1 MLSGTPAP
9 NTRRRWALPFITG
22 KVSLMKLNALAKA
35 ITLATV
41 LCSTS
46 FAALAAD
53 IPLSA
58 TVEADKVTTKVLS
71 VDAANHQVV
80 LEGAEG
86 KPVHV
91 QLSDKAKNLGNLKA
105 GDKVDIE
112 VQRSV
117 AAYLDTDVDK
127 GLPGSV
133 ERSGELRKAPG
144 SDNPGGEAFRQVQV
158 QLKITK
164 IDLKNNQVTLE
175 NPSGQSKTLDVK
187 RPEIQAKLKD
197 LKEGQSVIVTYTD
210 ILKVTSE
217 HES

>member
-1 MLSGTPAP
+1 
-9 NTRRRWALPFITG
+9 
-22 KVSLMKLNALAKA
+22 MKLHALAKA

-41 LCSTS
+41 LSATS
-46 FAALAAD
+46 FVAMAVD

-58 TVEADKVTTKVLS
+58 TIEADQVTTKVLA

-86 KPVHV
+86 RQVHV
-91 QLSDKAKNLGNLKA
+91 QLSDKAKNLANLKV
-105 GDKVDIE
+105 GDLVKLE

-127 GLPGSV
+127 GLPGTV

-144 SDNPGGEAFRQVQV
+144 SENPGGEAYRQIQV

-164 IDLKNNQVTLE
+164 IDLKNNQVTLQ
-175 NPSGQSKTLDVK
+175 NPQGQSKTLDVK
-187 RPEIQAKLKD
+187 KPEIQAKLKD
-197 LKEGQSVIVTYTD
+197 LKVGQSVVVTYTD
-210 ILKVTSE
+210 VLKVTSQ

>member
-1 MLSGTPAP
+1 
-9 NTRRRWALPFITG
+9 
-22 KVSLMKLNALAKA
+22 MKLDALAKA

-41 LCSTS
+41 LSATS
-46 FAALAAD
+46 FGAFAAD

-58 TVEADKVTTKVLS
+58 SIEADKVTTKVIS

-91 QLSDKAKNLGNLKA
+91 QLSDKAKNLDNLEA
-105 GDKVDIE
+105 GDQVTIQ

-127 GLPGSV
+127 GLPGTT
-133 ERSGELRKAPG
+133 ERTGELRKAPG
-144 SDNPGGEAFRQVQV
+144 SDKPGGEAYRQVQV

-164 IDLKNNQVTLE
+164 IDLKTNQVTLQ
-175 NPSGQSKTLDVK
+175 NPQGQSKVLDVK
-187 RPEIQAKLKD
+187 QPEIQAKLKN

-210 ILKVTSE
+210 ILKVTSQ

>member
-1 MLSGTPAP
+1 
-9 NTRRRWALPFITG
+9 
-22 KVSLMKLNALAKA
+22 MKLHALAKA

-41 LCSTS
+41 LSATS
-46 FAALAAD
+46 FVAMAAD

-58 TVEADKVTTKVLS
+58 TVEADQVTTKVLA

-86 KPVHV
+86 RQVHV
-91 QLSDKAKNLGNLKA
+91 QLSDKAKNLANLKV
-105 GDKVDIE
+105 GDLVKLE

-127 GLPGSV
+127 GLPGTV

-144 SDNPGGEAFRQVQV
+144 SENPGGEAYRQIQV

-164 IDLKNNQVTLE
+164 IDLKNNQVTLQ
-175 NPSGQSKTLDVK
+175 NPQGQSKTLDVK
-187 RPEIQAKLKD
+187 KPEIQAKLKD
-197 LKEGQSVIVTYTD
+197 LKVGQSVVVTYTD
-210 ILKVTSE
+210 VLKVTSQ

>member
-1 MLSGTPAP
+1 
-9 NTRRRWALPFITG
+9 
-22 KVSLMKLNALAKA
+22 MKLHALAKA

-41 LCSTS
+41 LSATS
-46 FAALAAD
+46 FGAMAAD

-58 TVEADKVTTKVLS
+58 TVEADQVTTKVLA

-86 KPVHV
+86 RQVHV
-91 QLSDKAKNLGNLKA
+91 QLSDKAENLANLKV
-105 GDKVDIE
+105 GDLVKVE

-127 GLPGSV
+127 GLPGTV
-133 ERSGELRKAPG
+133 ERSGELRNAPG
-144 SDNPGGEAFRQVQV
+144 TENPGGEAYRQIQV

-164 IDLKNNQVTLE
+164 IDLKQNQVTLE
-175 NPSGQSKTLDVK
+175 NPAGQSKVLDVK
-187 RPEIQAKLKD
+187 KPEIQAKLKD
-197 LKEGQSVIVTYTD
+197 LKVGQSVVVTYTD
-210 ILKVTSE
+210 VLKVTSQ

>member
-1 MLSGTPAP
+1 
-9 NTRRRWALPFITG
+9 
-22 KVSLMKLNALAKA
+22 MKLDALAKA

-41 LCSTS
+41 LSATS
-46 FAALAAD
+46 FGAFAAD

-58 TVEADKVTTKVLS
+58 SIEADKVTTKVIS

-91 QLSDKAKNLGNLKA
+91 QLSDKAKNLDNLEA
-105 GDKVDIE
+105 GDQVTIQ

-127 GLPGSV
+127 GLPGTT
-133 ERSGELRKAPG
+133 ERTGELRKAPG
-144 SDNPGGEAFRQVQV
+144 SDNPGGEAYRQVQV

-164 IDLKNNQVTLE
+164 IDLKTNQVTLQ
-175 NPSGQSKTLDVK
+175 NPQGQSKVLDVK
-187 RPEIQAKLKD
+187 QPEIQAKLKN

-210 ILKVTSE
+210 ILKVTSQ

>member
-1 MLSGTPAP
+1 
-9 NTRRRWALPFITG
+9 
-22 KVSLMKLNALAKA
+22 MKLHALAKA

-41 LCSTS
+41 LSATS
-46 FAALAAD
+46 FGAFAAD

-58 TVEADKVTTKVLS
+58 TIEADQVTTKVVT
-71 VDAANHQVV
+71 VDPANHQVV

-86 KPVHV
+86 HQVHV
-91 QLSDKAKNLGNLKA
+91 QLTDKAKNLANLKV
-105 GDKVDIE
+105 GDLVKVE

-127 GLPGSV
+127 GLPGST
-133 ERSGELRKAPG
+133 ERTGELRKAPG
-144 SDNPGGEAFRQVQV
+144 TDNPGGEAFRQVQV

-164 IDLKNNQVTLE
+164 IDLKTHQVTLE

-187 RPEIQAKLKD
+187 KPEIQAKLKD
-197 LKEGQSVIVTYTD
+197 LKVGQSVIVTYTD
-210 ILKVTSE
+210 ILKVTSQ

>member
-1 MLSGTPAP
+1 
-9 NTRRRWALPFITG
+9 
-22 KVSLMKLNALAKA
+22 MKLDALAKA

-41 LCSTS
+41 LSATS
-46 FAALAAD
+46 FGALAAD

-58 TVEADKVTTKVLS
+58 TVEADQVTTKVIS

-86 KPVHV
+86 EPVHV
-91 QLSDKAKNLGNLKA
+91 QLSDKAKNLANLKA
-105 GDKVDIE
+105 GDQVNIQ

-127 GLPGSV
+127 GLPGTT
-133 ERSGELRKAPG
+133 ERTGELRKAPG
-144 SDNPGGEAFRQVQV
+144 SDNPGGEAYRQVQV

-164 IDLKNNQVTLE
+164 IDLTTNQVTLQ
-175 NPSGQSKTLDVK
+175 NPQGQSKVLDVK
-187 RPEIQAKLKD
+187 KPEIQGKLKN
-197 LKEGQSVIVTYTD
+197 LKVGQSVIVTYTD
-210 ILKVTSE
+210 ILKVTSQ

>member
-1 MLSGTPAP
+1 
-9 NTRRRWALPFITG
+9 
-22 KVSLMKLNALAKA
+22 MKLSALAKA

-41 LCSTS
+41 LSATS
-46 FAALAAD
+46 FGAFAAD

-58 TVEADKVTTKVLS
+58 TIEADQVTTKVVS
-71 VDAANHQVV
+71 VDPANHQVV

-86 KPVHV
+86 RQVHV
-91 QLSDKAKNLGNLKA
+91 QLTDKAKNLANLKV
-105 GDKVDIE
+105 GDLVKVE

-127 GLPGSV
+127 GLPGTT
-133 ERSGELRKAPG
+133 ERTGELRKAPG
-144 SDNPGGEAFRQVQV
+144 TDNPGGEAFRQVQV

-164 IDLKNNQVTLE
+164 IDLKTHQVTLE

-187 RPEIQAKLKD
+187 KPEIQAKLKD
-197 LKEGQSVIVTYTD
+197 LKVGQSVIVTYTD
-210 ILKVTSE
+210 ILKVTSQ